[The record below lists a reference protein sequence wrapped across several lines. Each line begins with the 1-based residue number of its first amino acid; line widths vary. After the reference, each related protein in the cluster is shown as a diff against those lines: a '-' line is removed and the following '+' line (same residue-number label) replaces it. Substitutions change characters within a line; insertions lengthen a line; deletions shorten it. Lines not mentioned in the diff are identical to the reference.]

1 MPLEDVYIRSDAVVA
16 RMIGGE
22 TLAIPVRGGIGD
34 LASIYRFNKIGTMI
48 WEALGKP
55 MILKDLVHLTADFED
70 QVPAVHLIERNYE
83 VSEKSVHDDVALFLT
98 EMRSADLLTVA
109 NVAGTSDHA
118 TLKMD
123 HDEQVGASSA
133 L

>member
-34 LASIYRFNKIGTMI
+34 LASIYRFNEIGTMI

-55 MILKDLVHLTADFED
+55 MILEDL
-70 QVPAVHLIERNYE
+70 VHLIERNYE
-83 VSEKSVHDDVALFLT
+83 VSQKSVYDDVALFLT
-98 EMRSADLLTVA
+98 EMRSAGLVTVA

>member
-55 MILKDLVHLTADFED
+55 MILKDLVHL
-70 QVPAVHLIERNYE
+70 IERNYE